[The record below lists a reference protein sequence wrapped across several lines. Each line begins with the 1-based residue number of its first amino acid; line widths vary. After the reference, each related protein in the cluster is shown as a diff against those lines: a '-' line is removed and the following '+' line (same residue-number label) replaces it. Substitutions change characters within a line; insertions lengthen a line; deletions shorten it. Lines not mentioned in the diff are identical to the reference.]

1 MKMDTKMNLSPYD
14 ELPRTPAN
22 FVALS
27 PLRYLERAAY
37 IYPQQDAIIHGTR
50 RISWKEKYKRCRQ
63 FADQLQ
69 KLGIQKNDTVSV
81 LLPNIPAMIEAHFAV
96 PMAGAVLN
104 TLNTRLDAKTLAFML
119 EHAESKVLLV
129 DPEFSE
135 LAQEALAQVPQDIYV
150 IDVADTEYEFND
162 QAPRIGKIEYES
174 WLSQGNP
181 EFEWQLPQDEWD
193 AISLNY
199 TSGTTGNPKGVVYHH
214 RGAYINAASNIIACG
229 MTPRATYLWTLPLFH
244 CNGWC
249 FAWTMAANG
258 GTNVCLRKVDPAQIY
273 QLIADHQVDY
283 FCGAPIVLSML
294 INTPKEQQREIN
306 HRVEVM
312 VAGAAPPA
320 AIIEGMRNL
329 GMNVTHVYGL
339 TETYGPSALC
349 ASQAG
354 WSDLSIQEQA
364 QLHSRQGVPYPLQDG
379 MKVLDPETM
388 LPVPNDGQTMGE
400 IMFRGNIVMKGYLKN
415 PEATAE
421 AFAGGWFHTGD
432 LAVCQPDGYAKITDR
447 SKDVIISGG
456 ENISSLEVEE
466 VLYQHP
472 AVLTAAVVAKPDP
485 RWQEVPCAFIE
496 LKQGQQ
502 ATPEEIIEY
511 CKQHLARFKVPKDVV
526 ITEIPKTSTGKLQKF
541 VLRDWAKDRAAL

>member
-1 MKMDTKMNLSPYD
+1 MVSAYD

-37 IYPQQDAIIHGTR
+37 IYPTQNAIIHGKR
-50 RISWKEKYKRCRQ
+50 EISWRETYQRCRQ
-63 FADQLQ
+63 FAHQLQ
-69 KLGIQKNDTVSV
+69 KLGIGKNDTVSV

-119 EHAESKVLLV
+119 EHAETKVLLV
-129 DPEFSE
+129 DPEFS
-135 LAQEALAQVPQDIYV
+135 AVAKEALDMVPQEIFV
-150 IDVADTEYEFND
+150 IDVEDENYEECFTT
-162 QAPRIGKIEYES
+162 PIGQIEYED
-174 WLSQGNP
+174 WLAEGDTN
-181 EFEWQLPQDEWD
+181 FEWHLPQDEWD

-258 GTNVCLRKVDPAQIY
+258 GTNICLRKVDPE
-273 QLIADHQVDY
+273 LIFKLIEQHKVDY
-283 FCGAPIVLSML
+283 FCAAPIVLSML
-294 INTPKEQQREIN
+294 INTPEDKKVNIE

-320 AIIEGMRNL
+320 AIIEGMRNI
-329 GMNVTHVYGL
+329 GINVTHVYGL

-354 WSDLSIQEQA
+354 WSELSLQEQA

-388 LPVPNDGQTMGE
+388 QPVPNDGQTMGE

-496 LKQGQQ
+496 LKQGSQV
-502 ATPEEIIEY
+502 TEEEIINFCRE
-511 CKQHLARFKVPKDVV
+511 HLARFKVPKDVV

-541 VLRDWAKDRAAL
+541 VLREWAKERSQGEFS

>member
-1 MKMDTKMNLSPYD
+1 MVSAYD

-37 IYPQQDAIIHGTR
+37 IYPTQNAIIHGKR
-50 RISWKEKYKRCRQ
+50 EISWRETYQRCRQ
-63 FADQLQ
+63 FAHQLQ
-69 KLGIQKNDTVSV
+69 KLGIGKNDTVSV

-119 EHAESKVLLV
+119 EHAETKVLLV
-129 DPEFSE
+129 DPEFS
-135 LAQEALAQVPQDIYV
+135 AVAKEALDMVPQEIFV
-150 IDVADTEYEFND
+150 IDVEDENYEECFTT
-162 QAPRIGKIEYES
+162 PIGQIEYED
-174 WLSQGNP
+174 WLAEGDAS
-181 EFEWQLPQDEWD
+181 FEWHLPQDEWD

-258 GTNVCLRKVDPAQIY
+258 GTNICLRKVDPE
-273 QLIADHQVDY
+273 LIFKLIEQHKVDY
-283 FCGAPIVLSML
+283 FCAAPIVLSML
-294 INTPKEQQREIN
+294 INTPEDKQVNIE

-320 AIIEGMRNL
+320 AIIEGMRNI
-329 GMNVTHVYGL
+329 GINVTHVYGL

-354 WSDLSIQEQA
+354 WSELSLQEQA

-388 LPVPNDGQTMGE
+388 QPVPNDGQTMGE

-496 LKQGQQ
+496 LKQGSQV
-502 ATPEEIIEY
+502 TEEEIINFCRE
-511 CKQHLARFKVPKDVV
+511 HLARFKVPKDVV

-541 VLRDWAKDRAAL
+541 VLREWAKERSQGEFS

>member
-1 MKMDTKMNLSPYD
+1 MVSAYD

-37 IYPQQDAIIHGTR
+37 IYPTQNAIIHGKR
-50 RISWKEKYKRCRQ
+50 EISWRETYQRCRQ
-63 FADQLQ
+63 FAHQLH
-69 KLGIQKNDTVSV
+69 KLGIGKNDTVSV

-119 EHAESKVLLV
+119 EHAETKVLLV
-129 DPEFSE
+129 DPEFS
-135 LAQEALAQVPQDIYV
+135 AVAKEALDMVPQEIFV
-150 IDVADTEYEFND
+150 IDVEDENYEECFTT
-162 QAPRIGKIEYES
+162 PIGQIEYED
-174 WLSQGNP
+174 WLAEGDAS
-181 EFEWQLPQDEWD
+181 FEWHLPQDEWD

-258 GTNVCLRKVDPAQIY
+258 GTNICLRKVDPE
-273 QLIADHQVDY
+273 LIFKLIEQHKVDY
-283 FCGAPIVLSML
+283 FCAAPIVLSML
-294 INTPKEQQREIN
+294 INTPEDKKVNIE

-320 AIIEGMRNL
+320 AIIEGMRNI
-329 GMNVTHVYGL
+329 GINVTHVYGL

-354 WSDLSIQEQA
+354 WSELSLQEQA

-388 LPVPNDGQTMGE
+388 QPVPNDGQTMGE

-496 LKQGQQ
+496 LKQGSQV
-502 ATPEEIIEY
+502 TEEEIINFCRE
-511 CKQHLARFKVPKDVV
+511 HLARFKVPKDVV

-541 VLRDWAKDRAAL
+541 VLREWAKERSQGEFS

>member
-1 MKMDTKMNLSPYD
+1 MVSAYD
-14 ELPRTPAN
+14 QLPRTPAN

-37 IYPQQDAIIHGTR
+37 IYPDQDAIIHGQR
-50 RISWKEKYKRCRQ
+50 YISWRETYTRCRQ
-63 FADQLQ
+63 FANQLQ

-129 DPEFSE
+129 DPEFSA
-135 LAQEALAQVPQDIYV
+135 LAQEALALISQDIYV
-150 IDVADTEYEFND
+150 IDVADKEYEHHESA
-162 QAPRIGKIEYES
+162 QYIGQIEYED
-174 WLSQGNP
+174 WLKAGDAN
-181 EFEWQLPQDEWD
+181 FEWHLPQDEWD

-258 GTNVCLRKVDPAQIY
+258 GTNVCLRKVDSELIY
-273 QLIADHQVDY
+273 QLIAQHKVNY

-294 INTPKEQQREIN
+294 INTPEDKKILIQ

-320 AIIEGMRNL
+320 TIIEGMRNI
-329 GMNVTHVYGL
+329 GINVTHVYGL

-388 LPVPNDGQTMGE
+388 QPVPHDGKTMGE

-466 VLYQHP
+466 VLYRHP
-472 AVLTAAVVAKPDP
+472 AVLTAAVVAKPDV

-496 LKQGQQ
+496 LKAGIE
-502 ATPEEIIEY
+502 ATPEEIIEF
-511 CKQHLARFKVPKDVV
+511 CKGHLARFKVPKDLV

-541 VLRDWAKDRAAL
+541 VLREWAKERSVGEFS

>member
-1 MKMDTKMNLSPYD
+1 MVSAYD
-14 ELPRTPAN
+14 ELPRTSAN

-27 PLRYLERAAY
+27 PLRYLDRAAY
-37 IYPQQDAIIHGTR
+37 IYPNQNAIIHGKR
-50 RISWKEKYKRCRQ
+50 RITWREKYNRCRQ
-63 FADQLQ
+63 FANQLQ
-69 KLGIQKNDTVSV
+69 KLGIGKNDTVSV
-81 LLPNIPAMIEAHFAV
+81 LLPNVPAMIEAHFAV

-129 DPEFSE
+129 DPEFTA
-135 LAQEALAQVPQDIYV
+135 LATEALALVSQDIYV
-150 IDVADTEYEFND
+150 IDVADAEFEGED
-162 QAPRIGKIEYES
+162 KRIGQIEYED
-174 WLSQGNP
+174 WIAQGDAN
-181 EFEWQLPQDEWD
+181 FEWHLPQDEWD
-193 AISLNY
+193 AISLSY

-258 GTNVCLRKVDPAQIY
+258 GTNVCLRKVDAELIFK
-273 QLIADHQVDY
+273 LIAEHKVDY

-294 INTPKEQQREIN
+294 INAPEEKKTKID

-312 VAGAAPPA
+312 VAGAAPLA
-320 AIIEGMRNL
+320 AIIEGMRNI
-329 GMNVTHVYGL
+329 GINVTHVYGL

-379 MKVLDPETM
+379 MKVLDPDTM
-388 LPVPNDGQTMGE
+388 QEVPHDGQTMGE

-496 LKQGQQ
+496 LKEGIT
-502 ATPEEIIEY
+502 ASEEEIMEF
-511 CKQHLARFKVPKDVV
+511 CREHLARFKVPKDVV

-541 VLRDWAKDRAAL
+541 VLREWAKERAQGEFS